1 MRGEYSRIP
10 FLIMKHLEDT
20 MANVKFEN
28 ISVSYGDHV
37 VLKNFSLEV
46 ESGQIMCLVGPS
58 GCGKTT
64 LVRCLLGLTKP
75 ESGTITVGDKCL
87 FDAKKRINVSAE
99 KRNIGI
105 VFQDYAVWPHM
116 TVLENVSYPLKKQR
130 CDKKLIRERAMKALE
145 QVHMTEYANHL
156 PGQLSGG
163 QQQRVA
169 IARALV
175 VESDIVVMD
184 EPITNLDAKLREEML
199 LEIRLIQK
207 RLGATILYIT
217 HDQQSALQL
226 CDKMAIMEQNGNLCQ
241 YGSDEDIILHPAN
254 RFTFEFIGVSNFI
267 PLIKENGQVFL
278 DCGEKIPYSDP
289 VPDDIKSGVTEIGVR
304 LNDVVFDHSS
314 PVKAIV
320 TSRIFLGSEYNYFLK
335 LGQKEIRVQQSMLD
349 ARTNGV
355 VNEGESIGIKFLN
368 ARFYDAKAVSS
379 AETGKEAY

>member
-1 MRGEYSRIP
+1 
-10 FLIMKHLEDT
+10 
-20 MANVKFEN
+20 MANVRFEN
-28 ISVSYGDHV
+28 ITVKYGNHC
-37 VLKNFSLEV
+37 VLKDFSLEV

-64 LVRCLLGLTKP
+64 LVRALLGLNKP
-75 ESGTITVGDKCL
+75 ETGAIYVGDRCL
-87 FDAKKRINVSAE
+87 YDAKKRVNVAAE

-130 CDKKLIRERAMKALE
+130 RPKEEIKARAMKALE
-145 QVHMTEYANHL
+145 QVHMVEYANHL
-156 PGQLSGG
+156 PSQLSGG

-175 VESDIVVMD
+175 TDSDVVVMD

-199 LEIRLIQK
+199 LEIRMIQK

-226 CDKMAIMEQNGNLCQ
+226 CDKMAIMQQDGSLCQ
-241 YGSDEDIILHPAN
+241 YGTDEDIIMRPAN

-267 PLIKENGQVFL
+267 PVVKEGNELCL
-278 DCGEKIPYSDP
+278 DCVEKIPYTAELPADAAG
-289 VPDDIKSGVTEIGVR
+289 KEMGVR
-304 LNDVVFDHSS
+304 LNDVVFDHGS
-314 PVKAIV
+314 PLKATV

-335 LGQKEIRVQQSMLD
+335 LGSREIRVQQSMLD
-349 ARTNGV
+349 ARTFGTV
-355 VNEGESIGIKFLN
+355 AEGETVGIRFLN
-368 ARFYDAKAVSS
+368 PHFYDR
-379 AETGKEAY
+379 KEAAK